1 MYQYTTPVKCGKELC
16 DTGAFSQ
23 YFTRIRLPDLSNN
36 GIVVKKRKGADT
48 VADEKDELKLHRQMG
63 SYFLNS
69 LNNAI
74 AATDLM
80 AAQLENRPEDASLP
94 DIAKYLSILRRSQFQ
109 MLRLAENLRVLTGL
123 TEGTMKL
130 HRETVDLDRLCAE
143 LADSVQAMLPDLTVS
158 YKAPEESCITLCDSE
173 QIERLLLNLLSNSLL
188 HCEEGG
194 GVRLQLR
201 RTADTLQ
208 IVVSD
213 NGSGIPR
220 EKMDSLFSDYLRYP
234 QLAEAGRGAGIG
246 LSVAEKIARAHG
258 GSLVVTSEKGH
269 GAKVVFSLPYVSSD
283 QLRSYREP
291 RRSRIRGLLIG
302 LSDVLSADKFQK
314 PYL

>member
-1 MYQYTTPVKCGKELC
+1 MSG
-16 DTGAFSQ
+16 
-23 YFTRIRLPDLSNN
+23 
-36 GIVVKKRKGADT
+36 
-48 VADEKDELKLHRQMG
+48 EKDELKLHEQM
-63 SYFLNS
+63 SNYFLNS

-80 AAQLENRPEDASLP
+80 AAQLEKRPEDASVP

-123 TEGTMKL
+123 TDGSLKL

-143 LADSVQAMLPDLTVS
+143 LAESVQAMLPDLRIT
-158 YKAPEESCITLCDSE
+158 YKGPAEPCITLCDSE
-173 QIERLLLNLLSNSLL
+173 QLERLLLNLLSNSLL

-194 GVRLQLR
+194 GIRIQLG
-201 RTADTLQ
+201 RTEDTLQ
-208 IVVSD
+208 VVVSD

-220 EKMDSLFSDYLRYP
+220 DKMDTLFSDYLRFP
-234 QLAEAGRGAGIG
+234 RLSEAGRGAGIG
-246 LSVAEKIARAHG
+246 LSVAEKIAKAHG
-258 GSLVVTSEKGH
+258 GSLVVTSEEGH
-269 GAKVVFSLPYVSSD
+269 GTKVVFSLPHAFTG

-291 RRSRIRGLLIG
+291 RGSRMRGLLIG
-302 LSDVLSADKFQK
+302 LSDVLSSDKFQK